1 MRGETIMKKI
11 LFCLLFFVAAIMG
24 ANACDCY
31 EDCRYKNDHTI
42 VYRKFDSDL
51 LVVNYHSIMPD
62 NTATHYHCTI
72 ERCGVGKISVD
83 LKVRPTDLTIG
94 ELFDL
99 FYSERKDSIL
109 K

>member
-1 MRGETIMKKI
+1 MKKI
-11 LFCLLFFVAAIMG
+11 LFCLLFVAAIMG
-24 ANACDCY
+24 ANACDCN

-42 VYRKFDSDL
+42 VYRKYDNDL
-51 LVVNYHSIMPD
+51 LVVKYHSFTAKIN
-62 NTATHYHCTI
+62 NTVTYYHSTI
-72 ERCGVGKISVD
+72 ERKGVGTVTVE
-83 LKVRPTDLTIG
+83 LKVRPTDLTIA

>member
-1 MRGETIMKKI
+1 MKKI
-11 LFCLLFFVAAIMG
+11 LFCILFVTTIILG

-31 EDCRYKNDHTI
+31 EDCRYKNDRTI
-42 VYRKFDSDL
+42 AYMKNNNDI
-51 LVVNYHSIMPD
+51 LVVNYHSFTAKIN
-62 NTATHYHCTI
+62 NTVTYYHCTI
-72 ERCGVGKISVD
+72 DRKGVGTVSVE

>member
-1 MRGETIMKKI
+1 MMKKI
-11 LFCLLFFVAAIMG
+11 LFCLLFVITIIMG

-31 EDCRYKNDHTI
+31 EDCRYKNDRTI
-42 VYRKFDSDL
+42 VYRKNDYDL
-51 LVVNYHSIMPD
+51 LVVNYHSFTPEID
-62 NTATHYHCTI
+62 NTVTYYHCTI
-72 ERCGVGKISVD
+72 ERCGVADKVSVD

>member
-1 MRGETIMKKI
+1 MKKI
-11 LFCLLFFVAAIMG
+11 LFCLLFVVAATMG

-31 EDCRYKNDHTI
+31 EDCKYKNDHTI
-42 VYRKFDSDL
+42 VYRKYDSDI
-51 LVVNYHSIMPD
+51 LVVNYHSFTGKIN
-62 NTATHYHCTI
+62 NTVTYYHCTI
-72 ERCGVGKISVD
+72 ERCGVGTVSVE

>member
-1 MRGETIMKKI
+1 MKKI
-11 LFCLLFFVAAIMG
+11 LFCLLFVVAAIMG

-31 EDCRYKNDHTI
+31 EDCKYKNDHCIT
-42 VYRKFDSDL
+42 YMKNDSDI
-51 LVVNYHSIMPD
+51 LVVNYHTFTGKIN
-62 NTATHYHCTI
+62 NTVTYYHCAI
-72 ERCGVGKISVD
+72 ELSGVGKISVD
-83 LKVRPTDLTIG
+83 LKESPTDLTIG